1 MVMVVQYIDTFFTDY
16 WLFCS
21 IDAFFL
27 CFYSAANEKLY
38 TFASFFRDKD
48 DKSLCKG

>member
-1 MVMVVQYIDTFFTDY
+1 MFVVVQYIDTFFTDY

-27 CFYSAANEKLY
+27 CFYSAANEKTLY
-38 TFASFFRDKD
+38 
-48 DKSLCKG
+48 LCIVFQRQR